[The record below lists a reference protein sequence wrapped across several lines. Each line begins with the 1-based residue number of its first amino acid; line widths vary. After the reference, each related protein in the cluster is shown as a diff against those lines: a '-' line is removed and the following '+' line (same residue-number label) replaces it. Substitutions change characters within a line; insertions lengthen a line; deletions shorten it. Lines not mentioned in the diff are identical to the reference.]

1 MSKMAV
7 LFGCLMV
14 FTLLPLVQAQTPPPS
29 DECLAYAFTRS
40 EGHSFLMEN
49 NTIVYGNQI
58 LIKTNC
64 ETFNVYFDDIFYAT
78 YDNVEEA
85 SIFYDGINVNMTIT
99 SGNYTYEAQ
108 NVVIFQNQFTW
119 SNEYQR
125 YTQNLPSL
133 TYIEM
138 GEIVFKENVV
148 AVSSILIVWFLSVN
162 IYWILINHYL
172 DRRLFEEVV
181 E

>member
-7 LFGCLMV
+7 VLGLICV
-14 FTLLPLVQAQTPPPS
+14 FTLLPQVQALTPPPEE
-29 DECLAYAFTRS
+29 ECLAYAFTRS
-40 EGHSFLMEN
+40 EGHSFLLEN
-49 NTIVYGNQI
+49 NTVVYGNQI
-58 LIKTNC
+58 LIRSNC
-64 ETFNVYFDDIFYAT
+64 QTYNVYFDDVLYAT
-78 YDNVEEA
+78 YQNQSEA
-85 SIFYDGINVNMTIT
+85 SIFYDNININMTIT
-99 SGNYTYEAQ
+99 SGNYSYYAQ

-125 YTQNLPSL
+125 YVQNLPEL
-133 TYIEM
+133 TYLEL